1 MAIAGRTRKILWG
14 RAANRCA
21 LCRIVLV
28 EKATSDSAESV
39 IGDECH
45 IVAQSPRG
53 PRHRELPADEV
64 DTYENLML
72 LCCNHHKLID
82 DQPETYT
89 ESVLRLLKAN
99 HEKWVAD
106 TLDPSAG
113 ESKRYRVHLITSG
126 EEILEIVSGVQGYD
140 FNHDSLRDSDEME
153 LVSTFLQSAQDWGE
167 IWDDI
172 ESAGHV
178 EARFHLG
185 ELLKE
190 LRVRGFIVYGAETIR
205 SMRIN
210 GKSETLRIA
219 MLRVLRDSN
228 PAVPAEHRA
237 TGDSAQAAE

>member
-1 MAIAGRTRKILWG
+1 MAIFDRTRKILWG

-21 LCRIVLV
+21 LCRTELV
-28 EKATSDSAESV
+28 ENAVGESAESV

-53 PRHRELPADEV
+53 PRYRELPADEV
-64 DTYENLML
+64 DAYENLML
-72 LCCNHHKLID
+72 LCRNDHKLID

-89 ESVLRLLKAN
+89 ESILRLLKAN

-106 TLDPSAG
+106 SLEPSAG
-113 ESKRYRVHLITSG
+113 ENTRYRVHLITSG
-126 EEILEIVSGVQGYD
+126 EQILEIVSGVQGYD
-140 FNHDSLRDSDEME
+140 FNHDSLRDSDEVE

-167 IWDDI
+167 IWNDI

-185 ELLKE
+185 EQLRE

-205 SMRIN
+205 PLRIS

-228 PAVPAEHRA
+228 PAVPPEHRTA
-237 TGDSAQAAE
+237 GDSAQDAG